1 MRYGGGGG
9 GEEGG
14 KRGGKGGEGGEKRL
28 IQARSL
34 PPPKDRVP
42 LSPCFPYTILI
53 FLSLL

>member
-1 MRYGGGGG
+1 MGAGGG
-9 GEEGG
+9 GEGEGE
-14 KRGGKGGEGGEKRL
+14 KEGEGGEKRL

>member
-9 GEEGG
+9 GRG
-14 KRGGKGGEGGEKRL
+14 GGKGGEGGEKRL

>member
-9 GEEGG
+9 GLE
-14 KRGGKGGEGGEKRL
+14 GGKGGEGREERL

-53 FLSLL
+53 FLSLV

>member
-1 MRYGGGGG
+1 MGAGG
-9 GEEGG
+9 GG
-14 KRGGKGGEGGEKRL
+14 KRGGKGGEKRL

>member
-1 MRYGGGGG
+1 MGAGGGR
-9 GEEGG
+9 EG
-14 KRGGKGGEGGEKRL
+14 GGKGGEGGEKRV

-42 LSPCFPYTILI
+42 LSPCFLYTILI

>member
-9 GEEGG
+9 GGG
-14 KRGGKGGEGGEKRL
+14 VGGKGGEGGEKRL

-34 PPPKDRVP
+34 LPPKDRVP
-42 LSPCFPYTILI
+42 LSPCFPHTILI